1 MPASLSW
8 AITTSSLSV
17 YIKLAYNVAK
27 CWTCLRAEALRSKLV
42 MSTLMLAF
50 GPPSRH
56 IEEEVSDMPIA
67 GPYFRPF
74 FSFSQFFTIS
84 VSASAAKEVQ
94 VTACCTA
101 ASLIAHLAIRLWTVR
116 SLLEH

>member
-1 MPASLSW
+1 
-8 AITTSSLSV
+8 
-17 YIKLAYNVAK
+17 
-27 CWTCLRAEALRSKLV
+27 
-42 MSTLMLAF
+42 MLAF
-50 GPPSRH
+50 GPASRH

-74 FSFSQFFTIS
+74 FFLSQSSIIS
-84 VSASAAKEVQ
+84 VSASAAKEVK

-101 ASLIAHLAIRLWTVR
+101 ASLIAHLAIRLWKAR